1 MTVERLF
8 DEREAVW
15 YYSLSL
21 SAPRPSGA
29 ARLFL
34 YGGNLPIATSEYR
47 INEQISSREVR
58 LIGANNENVGIVP
71 IQEALRM
78 AQVADRD
85 LVEVSPNAD
94 PPVCRILDFGKFLY
108 EKTKKDK
115 EARRAQKIIEV
126 KEIQLRPKTTEHHTG
141 FKVRD
146 ARRWLEEGKKVKV
159 RIKFRGREITYP
171 QIARQELMD
180 IAQEL
185 ADVGFIEQT
194 PDLEGRTMLMVLA
207 PGGKKGKPPA
217 QPPAKKPEGGTPE
230 AQPPKPSPA
239 PPA

>member
-1 MTVERLF
+1 
-8 DEREAVW
+8 
-15 YYSLSL
+15 LS
-21 SAPRPSGA
+21 
-29 ARLFL
+29 
-34 YGGNLPIATSEYR
+34 YGGKLPITTSEYR
-47 INEQISSREVR
+47 INEQITSREVR
-58 LIGANNENVGIVP
+58 LIGANNENVGVVP

-78 AQVADRD
+78 AQAADKD
-85 LVEVSPNAD
+85 LVEVSPTAD

-126 KEIQLRPKTTEHHTG
+126 KEIQLRPKTTDHHTG

-185 ADVGFIEQT
+185 ADVGFVEQT

-230 AQPPKPSPA
+230 AQPPKPSPT